1 MEEREK
7 SYCVYSLVS
16 YSALNLF
23 RELSSTISSEIGLAQ
38 AWLMY
43 AVDHPNVRTSY
54 TLQTKPHYI
63 GVAVWIAY
71 WVLYPDSICACPI

>member
-54 TLQTKPHYI
+54 TLHVHRNPSLK
-63 GVAVWIAY
+63 VVWGGG
-71 WVLYPDSICACPI
+71 S